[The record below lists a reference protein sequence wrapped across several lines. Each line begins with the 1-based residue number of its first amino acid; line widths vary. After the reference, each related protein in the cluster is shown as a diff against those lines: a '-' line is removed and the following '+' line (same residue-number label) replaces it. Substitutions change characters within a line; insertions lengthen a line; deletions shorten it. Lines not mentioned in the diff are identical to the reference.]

1 MGLQCF
7 SQHSP
12 KLCNRLGVRDASRDQ
27 RVRPQLDMDCVCK
40 PGSTLLWDL
49 LQDDKIGQL
58 GEGLAIEAEKA
69 LSNLL
74 CFNTERVIRMK
85 FIEGCLK
92 NLATNWFVSISIPP
106 FNSTW

>member
-12 KLCNRLGVRDASRDQ
+12 KLCNRLGIREGVRDQ
-27 RVRPQLDMDCVCK
+27 RLRSQFDMECVCK

-74 CFNTERVIRMK
+74 CFNTERIIRMK
-85 FIEGCLK
+85 FIEGCLQ
-92 NLATNWFVSISIPP
+92 NIANNWLVVVCFMR
-106 FNSTW
+106 